1 VYTNMDEWMKIRR
14 QVLVEGV
21 SKRQVLRDTGMH
33 WTTLEKIL
41 GHSEPPGYRRCR
53 EAEKPKIGPHL
64 GWIEEV
70 LKADQGLPRKP
81 RHTAKRLWRR
91 LRDEKGF
98 TGGYTIVKDAVRE
111 LKAGHQERFVP
122 LVHRPGEAQV
132 DFGQALVRMS
142 GVLRKVFFFVMA
154 LPHSDGFFVMA
165 FERECTE
172 SFWEGHVRA
181 FAFFGGVAR
190 RITYDNTKVAV
201 SKIVGSHARRL
212 TRGFQQ
218 LVSHYLFDY
227 HFCQVRRANEKGVVE
242 GTVKFARLNFF
253 VPVPQVRDFAELNA
267 WLLERCREDL
277 CRRLRGKTATKG
289 QLLVEDRAAFL
300 PLPSAAFDACRMQS
314 TVANSESLVR
324 FDDNDYSVP
333 VSYAHHPVVVRG
345 YMDRVEVGCRK
356 QVIAVHPRCWER
368 ARQIF
373 DPLHY
378 LPLIERKPGSLD
390 PALPLEGWLQP
401 ACFETLRRRLESER
415 EDGTREY
422 IRVLRLLE
430 RHPPAAVEVAVEK
443 GLRMRAHTRD
453 AITQFLVPPEPWERT
468 TFRLDGREHL
478 RQVKVAE
485 ADIGAYRTLLVGVG
499 GGS

>member
-1 VYTNMDEWMKIRR
+1 MYTNMDEWMKIRR
-14 QVLVEGV
+14 QVLVEGI
-21 SKRQVLRDTGMH
+21 SKREVLRDTGMH

-41 GHSEPPGYRRCR
+41 EYSEPPGYRRCR

-64 GWIEEV
+64 GWVEEV
-70 LKADQGLPRKP
+70 LKADQGLPRKQ

-98 TGGYTIVKDAVRE
+98 TGGYTIVKDAVRT

-242 GTVKFARLNFF
+242 GTVKFARLQAPPLPPEV
-253 VPVPQVRDFAELNA
+253 VPGPAG
-267 WLLERCREDL
+267 REGQGPES
-277 CRRLRGKTATKG
+277 RPAPVAAARLRQGQGLDPQIPQITQMEGRGKQRIK
-289 QLLVEDRAAFL
+289 
-300 PLPSAAFDACRMQS
+300 
-314 TVANSESLVR
+314 
-324 FDDNDYSVP
+324 
-333 VSYAHHPVVVRG
+333 
-345 YMDRVEVGCRK
+345 
-356 QVIAVHPRCWER
+356 
-368 ARQIF
+368 
-373 DPLHY
+373 
-378 LPLIERKPGSLD
+378 GSLC
-390 PALPLEGWLQP
+390 AVFLFFLICVICEICGCL
-401 ACFETLRRRLESER
+401 F
-415 EDGTREY
+415 DGNRSRNSAR
-422 IRVLRLLE
+422 IV
-430 RHPPAAVEVAVEK
+430 H
-443 GLRMRAHTRD
+443 
-453 AITQFLVPPEPWERT
+453 
-468 TFRLDGREHL
+468 
-478 RQVKVAE
+478 
-485 ADIGAYRTLLVGVG
+485 
-499 GGS
+499 

>member
-1 VYTNMDEWMKIRR
+1 MDEWMTIRR
-14 QVLVEGV
+14 RVLVEGV
-21 SKRQVLRDTGMH
+21 SKRRILRETGMY

-41 GHSEPPGYRRCR
+41 EHREPPGYQRRR
-53 EAEKPKIGPHL
+53 EPEKPKIGPYL
-64 GWIEEV
+64 EWIAEV
-70 LKADQGLPRKP
+70 LKADRSLPKKQ
-81 RHTAKRLWRR
+81 RHTALKIWER
-91 LRDEKGF
+91 LRGERGFKGK
-98 TGGYTIVKDAVRE
+98 YTIVKDAVRQ
-111 LKAGHQERFVP
+111 LKRRQQEVFLP

-181 FAFFGGVAR
+181 FAFFGGVAC
-190 RITYDNTKVAV
+190 RITYDNTRLAV
-201 SKIVGSHARRL
+201 SKIVGSRARTL

-242 GTVKFARLNFF
+242 GTVKFARLHFF
-253 VPVPQVRDFAELNA
+253 VPVPQMQDFDELNA

-277 CRRLRGKTATKG
+277 GRRLRGKTATKG

-333 VSYAHHPVVVRG
+333 VAYAHHPVVVRG

-368 ARQIF
+368 ERQIF

-378 LPLIERKPGSLD
+378 LPLLERKAGGLD
-390 PALPLEGWLQP
+390 HALPLEGWVLP
-401 ACFETLRRRLESER
+401 GCFEALRRRLESER

-430 RHPPAAVEVAVEK
+430 RHPPAAVEAAVEK

-453 AITQFLVPPEPWERT
+453 AVAQFLAPPEPWEQT

-485 ADIGAYRTLLVGVG
+485 ADVGAYRTLLAGVG
-499 GGS
+499 GGL